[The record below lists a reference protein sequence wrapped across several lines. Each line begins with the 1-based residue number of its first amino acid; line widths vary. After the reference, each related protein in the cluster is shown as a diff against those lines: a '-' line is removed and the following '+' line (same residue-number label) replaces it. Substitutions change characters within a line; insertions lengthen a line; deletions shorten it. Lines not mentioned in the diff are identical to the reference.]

1 MASNEDVRVSKSFQ
15 SRGEMPAMPDDIRRP
30 SSGGSKMPW
39 IILVIVLVIVI
50 ALGVIFRDKLM
61 TAFSGS
67 GAAGKASGYQAVF
80 LSNGQVYFGKM
91 SGATDTYVTLKD
103 VYYLQVTNPPLQGS
117 KESTQGQQPQVSL
130 VKLGNELH
138 APIDEMKIN
147 RDQVLF
153 YEDMKDNG
161 RVMEA
166 IAQYKANPPA
176 EGDKA
181 TDQGAVKSETTT
193 AGTEKTTA
201 TPKATTTK

>member
-1 MASNEDVRVSKSFQ
+1 MASSEDVRVSKSFQ

-30 SSGGSKMPW
+30 ASGGSKMPW
-39 IILVIVLVIVI
+39 VILVIVLVGAII
-50 ALGVIFRDKLM
+50 LGIIFRDKLIN
-61 TAFSGS
+61 AFSSGS
-67 GAAGKASGYQAVF
+67 TGKASGYQAVF
-80 LSNGQVYFGKM
+80 LTNGQVYFGKM
-91 SGATDTYVTLKD
+91 SDPTDTYVTLRD

-117 KESTQGQQPQVSL
+117 KESTQNQQPQVSL

-176 EGDKA
+176 DAAAGSQTSAPSVNDKA
-181 TDQGAVKSETTT
+181 VTV
-193 AGTEKTTA
+193 
-201 TPKATTTK
+201 PKVAPTK